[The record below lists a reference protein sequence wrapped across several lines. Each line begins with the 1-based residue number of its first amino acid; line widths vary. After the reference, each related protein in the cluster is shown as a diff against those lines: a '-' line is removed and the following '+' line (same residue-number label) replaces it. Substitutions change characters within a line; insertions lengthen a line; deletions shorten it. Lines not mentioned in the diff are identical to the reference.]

1 MVEERSR
8 REGTG
13 VDIQLIHTAVQQKR
27 TQPHKAVVLQKLY
40 LDACNKLVNVDK

>member
-13 VDIQLIHTAVQQKR
+13 VDIQLIHTAVQQE
-27 TQPHKAVVLQKLY
+27 QCKAINLQQKKENIY
-40 LDACNKLVNVDK
+40 GD